1 LFHASKKTTL
11 SYLDLHIL
19 SFPSSS
25 EESSEQNQDGEMDSN
40 SVVMRLDRI
49 CKSFGGLQVL
59 SDVDLEVSE
68 REIVGLIGP
77 NGAGKSTLFNVI
89 TSFYRPDRGR
99 IYLLGKNITGLPPHK
114 ICRMGIARTFQL
126 VKTFLKMS
134 VLENAMTAA
143 IYGHEHRG
151 KKATQNAMEA
161 LDLVGLSEKKDMMT
175 AHITLSD
182 RRLLEVAMSLAS
194 MPAITLLDEPMA
206 GLNPFEIQNLLKVI
220 QRARDERSISILWIE
235 HKVDAVLD
243 FCDRVAVLDYGLK
256 IADGKPDEIVND
268 PKVIE
273 AYLGELHA

>member
-1 LFHASKKTTL
+1 M
-11 SYLDLHIL
+11 
-19 SFPSSS
+19 
-25 EESSEQNQDGEMDSN
+25 DGN
-40 SVVMRLDRI
+40 SVVIRVEKI

-59 SDVDLEVSE
+59 SDVDLEINE
-68 REIVGLIGP
+68 GEIVGLIGP

-89 TSFYRPDRGR
+89 TSFYRPDRGG

-143 IYGHEHRG
+143 IYGQKHGR
-151 KKATQNAMEA
+151 KNAPQTAMEA
-161 LDLVGLSEKKDMMT
+161 LELVGLLEKKDIMT
-175 AHITLSD
+175 AYITLSD

-206 GLNPFEIQNLLKVI
+206 GLNPFEIQNLLRVI
-220 QRARDERSISILWIE
+220 QRARDERNTAVLWIE

-256 IADGKPDEIVND
+256 IADGKPDEIAND

-273 AYLGELHA
+273 AYLGEPHA